1 MDIHES
7 PKNDLLRPLGAN
19 CALLA
24 QIAPSWRKLR
34 PLGANCALL
43 AQIAPSWR
51 KLRQFRNQ
59 GVRNAKKHPQTAQL
73 FAVVRN
79 AKKIN

>member
-1 MDIHES
+1 MKV
-7 PKNDLLRPLGAN
+7 PKMTFCALLAQIAPSWRKLRPLGAN

-43 AQIAPSWR
+43 AQIAAIS
-51 KLRQFRNQ
+51 KS
-59 GVRNAKKHPQTAQL
+59 GGAEC
-73 FAVVRN
+73 
-79 AKKIN
+79 